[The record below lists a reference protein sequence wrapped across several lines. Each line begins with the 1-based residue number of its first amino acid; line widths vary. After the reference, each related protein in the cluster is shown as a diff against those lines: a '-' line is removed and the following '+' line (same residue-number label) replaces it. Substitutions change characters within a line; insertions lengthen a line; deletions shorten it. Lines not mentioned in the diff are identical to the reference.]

1 MTRGIL
7 RGTGDA
13 AGRID
18 ARAAGPAASRTTAL
32 DRAATRREDARLMAL
47 REHALQLVSTLSR
60 KKEKFEPRVAG
71 QVGIYVCGPTVYSDA
86 HLGHAKSYSSF
97 DVIVRYFRHLGYRVK
112 YVQNITDVG
121 HLVDNADEGEDKIE
135 RLAKQQ
141 KIHPLEIAEA
151 ITRGYFKDLEWLGI
165 RHADLYPRATQH
177 VPEQIELIERL
188 IAKGHAYA
196 VDGNVYFSVS
206 SWPRYGELSGR
217 QTEDQLEGARVAVR
231 SDKRDPR
238 DFALWKRADGG
249 HIQWWRSP
257 WGPQGYPGWHIECS
271 AMSMKYLGEEFDV
284 HGGGLENQFPHH
296 ECEIAQSCAATGGS
310 FARYWLHNNMIN
322 RDGQKM
328 SKSLGNGILIKDLPK
343 LFAPE
348 TVRGFLLG
356 THYRSPA
363 NYTDDGLRAAEAGL
377 GRMHQTWREA
387 RARSANA
394 AAEPGAD
401 DARLSAAAKAFDAA
415 FHVAM
420 DDDFNT
426 PIAIAACHGFVGEMR
441 GLLAAPVGRDAWKA
455 ALATFEACAGD
466 VLGLLPAGEAAP
478 SATNGDLEPVM
489 KAVLDVRK
497 VLRDRK
503 LFDVADVLRDGLA
516 RAGVEVKDTKDGAVW
531 SKK

>member
-1 MTRGIL
+1 MT
-7 RGTGDA
+7 
-13 AGRID
+13 
-18 ARAAGPAASRTTAL
+18 
-32 DRAATRREDARLMAL
+32 L
-47 REHALQLVSTLSR
+47 REHALHLVSTLSR
-60 KKEKFEPRVAG
+60 QKEKFAPRVAG

-86 HLGHAKSYSSF
+86 HLGHAKSYTSF
-97 DVIVRYFRHLGYRVK
+97 DVIVRYLRHLGYRVK

-141 KIHPLEIAEA
+141 KIHPLEIAET

-188 IAKGHAYA
+188 IEKGHAYA
-196 VDGNVYFSVS
+196 VDGNVYFSVA

-217 QTEDQLEGARVAVR
+217 QADDQLEGARVAVR

-257 WGPQGYPGWHIECS
+257 WGPRGYPGWHVECS
-271 AMSMKYLGEEFDV
+271 AMAMKYLGEEFDI

-296 ECEIAQSCAATGGS
+296 ECEIAQSCAATGGG

-348 TVRGFLLG
+348 TVRAFLLG

-363 NYTDDGLRAAEAGL
+363 NYTDEGLKAAEAGL
-377 GRMHQTWREA
+377 GRLHQTWREM
-387 RARSANA
+387 RAKAVGADAGPQTDDATLA
-394 AAEPGAD
+394 AAV
-401 DARLSAAAKAFDAA
+401 ARFDRE
-415 FHVAM
+415 FHAAM

-426 PIAIAACHGFVGEMR
+426 PIAFAACHGFAGEAR
-441 GLLAAPVGRDAWKA
+441 ALLTRPVSRDAWAAAVA
-455 ALATFEACAGD
+455 ALEAGLGD

-478 SATNGDLEPVM
+478 SATNGDLEPIM
-489 KAVLDVRK
+489 KAVIDVRR
-497 VLRDRK
+497 VLRERK
-503 LFDVADVLRDGLA
+503 LYDVADVLRHGLQT
-516 RAGVEVKDTKDGAVW
+516 AGIEIKDTKDGAVW
-531 SKK
+531 AKK